1 MSNNIQQSNFRS
13 FIDGITASTMLRNRA
28 GEKGCFIEYLC
39 LSASIVDAIIRT
51 GIILK
56 KQIKNRNNIIDTK
69 MCYQRNS
76 MDKITERQIYKNAFD
91 LEVIDKKLFDKLN
104 DVYECRN
111 KAIHRFAF
119 SDICYNDILESCQI
133 YDTIVDELS
142 ALLYEIEN
150 TQIQEKIGM
159 TVLSEEGEYTKQ
171 KLLEEYA
178 KRKIKNDRVYDELRN
193 LTNASTL

>member
-1 MSNNIQQSNFRS
+1 MSSNIQQSNFRS
-13 FIDGITASTMLRNRA
+13 FIDGITASIMLRNRA
-28 GEKGCFIEYLC
+28 GEKGCFLEYLC
-39 LSASIVDAIIRT
+39 LSASIVDSIIRT

-56 KQIKNRNNIIDTK
+56 KQIEKNNRNIDQK
-69 MCYQRNS
+69 LCYQQNS
-76 MDKITERQIYKNAFD
+76 KDKITERQIYKNAFD
-91 LEVIDKKLFDKLN
+91 IEIIDRKMFDKLN

-133 YDTIVDELS
+133 YDTIIDELA

-150 TQIQEKIGM
+150 AQIQEKVGM
-159 TVLSEEGEYTKQ
+159 TVLSEESEYTKQ

-178 KRKIKNDRVYDELRN
+178 KKKIKNDRVYEELRN
-193 LTNASTL
+193 LTTASTL